1 MDSKILAILILAG
14 IIISYITHIVPIGVT
29 SILGALA
36 MMLAGIITPAEVVDG
51 FGNDTVM
58 MVAGMVVVGNALCE
72 TGLADIIGS
81 LILKIPFIGGNEKMF
96 LAVILLFVTLLSAFM
111 SNTAT
116 VAMFLPLITSVAG
129 VSKGKITRKNTYM
142 AAGIASVLGGNL
154 TLVGS
159 TPQMVAQGI
168 FIQTEGCWAMTFFE
182 ITRGA
187 LPAVILM
194 FIFYMTFGYNLQ
206 KKVFDFDETVKE
218 PSIDKTVVRASH
230 GKLHIILSGLIML
243 LCVAGFIGGAFS
255 LGTVAMLGACAC
267 ILTRCI
273 SIKRMF
279 ITMDWTS
286 IAVLGG
292 ALGFSKGLANS
303 GAIDMIAEHLLV
315 LINKVNAGPFLVL
328 AALMIITSLVSSVM
342 SHTAATAVF
351 LPVALG
357 IAKAVSVNPMLF
369 GIGVVIS
376 CNLQFATPVGTPPMT
391 MTLQG
396 GYRFSDYFKVGGVF
410 SVLCLVV
417 TIGFLPLLYGF

>member
-1 MDSKILAILILAG
+1 MDIRILAILILMG

-36 MMLAGIITPAEVVDG
+36 MMLAGIITPAEVVEG
-51 FGNDTVM
+51 FGNDTLM
-58 MVAGMVVVGNALCE
+58 LVAGMVVVGNALCE

-81 LILKIPFIGGNEKMF
+81 SILRIPCIGGNEKMF
-96 LAVILLFVTLLSAFM
+96 LAVILLFVTVLSAFM

-116 VAMFLPLITSVAG
+116 VAMFLPLITSVAS

-142 AAGIASVLGGNL
+142 ATGIASVLGGNL

-168 FIQTEGCWAMTFFE
+168 FIQTEGCRAMSFFE

-187 LPAVILM
+187 LPAVVLM
-194 FIFYMTFGYNLQ
+194 FIFYLTFGYSMQ
-206 KKVFDFDETVKE
+206 KKVFNFEETVKE
-218 PSIDKTVVRASH
+218 SACEKSKVRSQRSR
-230 GKLHIILSGLIML
+230 LHIILSGLIML
-243 LCVAGFIGGAFS
+243 LCVAGFISGLFS
-255 LGTVAMLGACAC
+255 LGRVALLGACAC

-273 SIKRMF
+273 SIKRTF

-286 IAVLGG
+286 LAVLGG

-303 GAIDMIAEHLLV
+303 GAIDMIAEHLMV
-315 LINKVNAGPFLVL
+315 LINKLNIGPFFVL
-328 AALMIITSLVSSVM
+328 AALMMITSLVSCVM
-342 SHTAATAVF
+342 SHTATTAVF
-351 LPVALG
+351 LPVAIA
-357 IAKAVSVNPMLF
+357 IAKAVSANPMVF
-369 GIGVVIS
+369 GLGGVIS
-376 CNLQFATPVGTPPMT
+376 CNLQFSTPVGTPPMT

-410 SVLCLVV
+410 TVLSLVLTICLM
-417 TIGFLPLLYGF
+417 PLLYGF